1 MSDPNNT
8 STSPDA
14 TFQPGSDISGLSYE
28 QAKEELVTIV
38 ATLESG
44 SASLEESMRLW
55 ERGEKL
61 ATRCTQWLDQAQEAV
76 DGSTGATGGSTETA
90 GGAVGGDAD

>member
-1 MSDPNNT
+1 MSDPAET
-8 STSPDA
+8 STAPA
-14 TFQPGSDISGLSYE
+14 ETGSDISDLSYE
-28 QAKEELVTIV
+28 QAKEELVGIV

-61 ATRCTQWLDQAQEAV
+61 AAHCTQWLDQAQEAV
-76 DGSTGATGGSTETA
+76 DGSGGESRDTA
-90 GGAVGGDAD
+90 GRDD